1 MFEAFQV
8 SRGTIGVAVRFAPVI
23 ANVDLVGKA
32 VSGLAPNNDE
42 EKRVYGYFQHGKMSF
57 SQEGYC

>member
-32 VSGLAPNNDE
+32 VSGLAPNNRD
-42 EKRVYGYFQHGKMSF
+42 EKRVYGVF
-57 SQEGYC
+57 ST